1 MLYLYISFG
10 GPLQLGVVLVQNIL
24 LAVNPFTAF
33 LQKACGPGKNILPSC
48 TQKSV
53 VIDYLKTQVLDFVHF
68 YL

>member
-1 MLYLYISFG
+1 MLYLYDSFG

-24 LAVNPFTAF
+24 LAVNPSHCFFAKS
-33 LQKACGPGKNILPSC
+33 LWAEKNILPSC

-53 VIDYLKTQVLDFVHF
+53 IIDYLKTRFLDFVLF

>member
-1 MLYLYISFG
+1 MLYLHDSFS

-24 LAVNPFTAF
+24 LAVNPFHCFFAKS
-33 LQKACGPGKNILPSC
+33 LWAGKNILPSC

-53 VIDYLKTQVLDFVHF
+53 VIDYLKTQVLDFVLF